1 MDGNGASNGS
11 GISNGNETS
20 NGNGTIGE
28 SKTDGESRVTGAN
41 AYVFPMRYL
50 VKKGD
55 SLYSICEKYYGNTE
69 MVDAVCLEN
78 DISDPS
84 KLKYGTVLT
93 LPAR

>member
-1 MDGNGASNGS
+1 
-11 GISNGNETS
+11 
-20 NGNGTIGE
+20 
-28 SKTDGESRVTGAN
+28 
-41 AYVFPMRYL
+41 MRYL

-55 SLYSICEKYYGNTE
+55 SLYSICEKYYGDTG

-84 KLKYGTVLT
+84 SLKYGVVLT